1 VKRFIRSIPV
11 LGNFLSFMRKKILP
25 TRHDFS
31 SSEKYWED
39 RYMMGGNSGSGSYG
53 RLSIFKADF
62 INNFI
67 EEKKIKSIVEWG
79 CGDGNQLSLSD
90 YPAYV
95 GYDVSNKAID
105 ICRHKFKENLK
116 YLFKHI
122 DDYEKTEKYEL
133 ALSLDVIYH
142 LVEDEVYADYMKR
155 LFMSSSRYVVVYSYN
170 FEKNYISKHEKGR
183 EFLRLVEDC
192 YPEWSLVEVVKNPY
206 PYDENDPN
214 NTSQS
219 DFFIFE
225 RTAF

>member
-1 VKRFIRSIPV
+1 
-11 LGNFLSFMRKKILP
+11 
-25 TRHDFS
+25 
-31 SSEKYWED
+31 
-39 RYMMGGNSGSGSYG
+39 MMGGNSGSGSYG